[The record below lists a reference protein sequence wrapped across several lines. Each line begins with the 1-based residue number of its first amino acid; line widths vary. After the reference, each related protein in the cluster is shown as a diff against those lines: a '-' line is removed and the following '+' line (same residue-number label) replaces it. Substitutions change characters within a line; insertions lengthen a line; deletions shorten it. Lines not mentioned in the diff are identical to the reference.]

1 MELELHQLELRHEM
15 LRVRNARRER
25 LLLASLSEIGQTTPV
40 VVVHEG
46 ERFVL
51 IDGYKRVRAM
61 RALRHDI
68 VIATEWSLGEAE
80 ALLFE
85 RLMRAGDADS
95 AIEQGWFLHEMHTRF
110 GLSQHELARRF
121 ARTQSWVSRRLAL
134 VEQLPDAVQS
144 HVRSGAIGAHAAMKF
159 LVPMARAKSVACV
172 RLADALAPERP
183 TDRQVGE
190 LYALWSS
197 GSAKTREMVLSAPM
211 VALRARDEAARSAT
225 LGKTAVDALV
235 GDLAIV
241 TAVARRVYGRVCD
254 GVLATAEASEQQ
266 RIRHACSGASEAIET
281 LRRRCDKEMS
291 DARSEH
297 ADSHSQTA

>member
-40 VVVHEG
+40 VVVSEG

-110 GLSQHELARRF
+110 GLSQQELARRF
-121 ARTQSWVSRRLAL
+121 ARTPSWVSRRLAL
-134 VEQLPDAVQS
+134 VEQLPESVQA

-159 LVPMARAKSVACV
+159 LVPMARANGAACV

-190 LYALWSS
+190 LYALWST
-197 GSAKTREMVLSAPM
+197 GSAKTREMVLSVPL
-211 VALRARDEAARSAT
+211 VAL
-225 LGKTAVDALV
+225 
-235 GDLAIV
+235 
-241 TAVARRVYGRVCD
+241 
-254 GVLATAEASEQQ
+254 
-266 RIRHACSGASEAIET
+266 
-281 LRRRCDKEMS
+281 
-291 DARSEH
+291 
-297 ADSHSQTA
+297 